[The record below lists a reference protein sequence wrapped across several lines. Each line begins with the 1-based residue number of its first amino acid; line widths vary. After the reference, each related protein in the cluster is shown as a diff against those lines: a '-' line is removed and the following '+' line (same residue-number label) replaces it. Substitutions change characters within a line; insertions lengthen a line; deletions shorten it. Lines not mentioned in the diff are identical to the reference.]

1 MRNGERDVDVEV
13 EVEVEVKVEVEG
25 GGGVH
30 IVLTIF
36 HTVQNEAKIDKE
48 RANGTRISY
57 FFSPSLSLLVSASTS
72 VCSSGIAL
80 KRGRGTALQQQM
92 LPFGFLSSR
101 DLPLCSPEVRAFAGF
116 YPFSMY

>member
-36 HTVQNEAKIDKE
+36 HTVQNEAKIDIRK
-48 RANGTRISY
+48 S
-57 FFSPSLSLLVSASTS
+57 
-72 VCSSGIAL
+72 
-80 KRGRGTALQQQM
+80 
-92 LPFGFLSSR
+92 
-101 DLPLCSPEVRAFAGF
+101 
-116 YPFSMY
+116 